1 MYLYEGNVIVDC
13 FKTEDKKPLSFYS
26 VYLSDGKAV
35 SKGLAYKA
43 VASFKKRNV
52 SYVHEKF
59 GFRKGY
65 VVRGSKRNELWFS
78 KPSGVSAKDVQL
90 CDVLYPLGKGFDK

>member
-1 MYLYEGNVIVDC
+1 MYLYEGNVVVDC

-26 VYLSDGKAV
+26 VYSSDGKSV

-43 VASFKKRNV
+43 VASLKKRNI
-52 SYVHEKF
+52 SYVHDKF

-65 VVRGSKRNELWFS
+65 VVRGDKRNELWFS
-78 KPSGVSAKDVQL
+78 KPSGVSADKIQQR
-90 CDVLYPLGKGFDK
+90 DVLYPLGKGF